1 MRREDNGRAGAIER
15 RHILRDGKERVSVEH
30 ERGLR
35 AQNDSLH
42 QRRERGISPQAGA
55 EHAHIAPAQP
65 LEQLRQRVCRELTVG
80 RRERERHR
88 RVVFHG
94 GDRIDRLRHADGHQ
108 PRTAAQRGMGAQRRR
123 AGVADAAA
131 DDEHAAIVIF
141 IGVGRAPR
149 QIRRARF
156 NAVHGLPPERKRSD
170 LSANIIAFSN
180 PHVKFSSPF
189 TLICCAKCGINSF
202 VIEFIAWIGKIVPRF
217 RAREGRRRLRAS
229 CEKRTSFARELRP
242 IPGGSAR

>member
-1 MRREDNGRAGAIER
+1 MRLGVVGLPNVGKSTLFNAIT
-15 RHILRDGKERVSVEH
+15 H
-30 ERGLR
+30 
-35 AQNDSLH
+35 
-42 QRRERGISPQAGA
+42 AGA
-55 EHAHIAPAQP
+55 EAANYPFCTIEPN
-65 LEQLRQRVCRELTVG
+65 VG
-80 RRERERHR
+80 IVPVPDERL
-88 RVVFHG
+88 
-94 GDRIDRLRHADGHQ
+94 DRLAEHRPGQRA
-108 PRTAAQRGMGAQRRR
+108 RTAAQRGMGAQRRR
-123 AGVADAAA
+123 AGVADAAS
-131 DDEHAAIVIF
+131 DDEHAAVVIF

-156 NAVHGLPPERKRSD
+156 DAVHGLPPERKRSD

-217 RAREGRRRLRAS
+217 RTREGRRRLRAS
-229 CEKRTSFARELRP
+229 CEKRASFARELRP